1 MTRQNLTRQNF
12 FVGPQER
19 FIDEFVWEKSIFQKS
34 MKKSKNQR
42 IFLLLVISR
51 FSNIKYA
58 KKNVN
63 NKIQNFNL
71 NIELLC
77 NIKKTLFKLS
87 SIIYNLSYEL

>member
-1 MTRQNLTRQNF
+1 
-12 FVGPQER
+12 
-19 FIDEFVWEKSIFQKS
+19 
-34 MKKSKNQR
+34 MKKS
-42 IFLLLVISR
+42 
-51 FSNIKYA
+51 IKSA
-58 KKNVN
+58 NFFIVGNLKILKHQICQKKNVN

>member
-1 MTRQNLTRQNF
+1 
-12 FVGPQER
+12 
-19 FIDEFVWEKSIFQKS
+19 

-58 KKNVN
+58 KKKNVN